1 MESLDPEGR
10 SQGYN
15 CSPGYICYPSSLECF
30 LNMIPRALQAP
41 GSSVSLAAL
50 SVSSGLLIFLNLV
63 LELLMAQPWNLL
75 FFISL
80 YTLYPDNF

>member
-1 MESLDPEGR
+1 
-10 SQGYN
+10 
-15 CSPGYICYPSSLECF
+15 
-30 LNMIPRALQAP
+30 
-41 GSSVSLAAL
+41 
-50 SVSSGLLIFLNLV
+50 V